1 MIAAGSLTRM
11 LVLSGCLV
19 VSALWL
25 ERATK
30 SEATPLRAPLADFPM
45 NLTGWKGQ
53 SAGDLEPKILAVLG
67 ASEYLNRVYTAG
79 AGAPDV
85 GLYVGYYK
93 SQRQGESMHSPMN
106 CLPGSGWQPVA
117 SGRATIAIPPDSAV
131 TAGLGSVASSIE
143 VNRYVVQKG
152 LDKLLVL
159 YWYQS
164 HGRVVA
170 SEYWG
175 RIYMVADA
183 VRLNR
188 TDGALIRVV
197 VPIADSVPSGEE
209 RAERTGLDFVRAMFP
224 LLGRH
229 LPV

>member
-1 MIAAGSLTRM
+1 MTASSRTRM

-19 VSALWL
+19 VSAAWL
-25 ERATK
+25 EHATK

-45 NLTGWKGQ
+45 NLTSWKGQ
-53 SAGDLEPKILAVLG
+53 NAGDFEPKILAVLG
-67 ASEYLNRVYTAG
+67 VSEYLNRVYATG

-117 SGRATIAIPPDSAV
+117 NGRMTIPVQAESAALAGPPPR
-131 TAGLGSVASSIE
+131 ASSIE
-143 VNRYVVQKG
+143 VNRYIVQKG

-175 RIYMVADA
+175 RAYMVADA
-183 VRLNR
+183 VRMNR

-197 VPIADSVPSGEE
+197 VPIVDVLPSGEE
-209 RAERTGLDFVRAMFP
+209 RAERAGLDFVRAMFP